1 MVRTPTGCNK
11 STENYNTLSSN
22 KIQFVLNP
30 TVLPSFEV
38 KLTSETKFFYV
49 DSPELAINIRAT

>member
-1 MVRTPTGCNK
+1 MK
-11 STENYNTLSSN
+11 AQNYNTHSSN
-22 KIQFVLNP
+22 KIQFILNP

-49 DSPELAINIRAT
+49 DSLELAINIKAVYVVFCFYF